1 MLNVKSIAEANRIIE
16 ERFGGLKSGKERVPL
31 EAALDRILA
40 DEVTATEFVPD
51 FNRSTVDGFAVR
63 AQDVF
68 GCSDSIPALL
78 IQIGEARMGAP
89 TNLRVGAGQCVYV
102 PTGAEVPEGAD
113 SMIML
118 EDAENLGDGE
128 IAVYK
133 AAAPGSSIIFRGDDL
148 RPGDLVFPAGKRL
161 NIADIGSLA
170 AIGIP
175 KIMLCQPP
183 RVAILS
189 TGDELIPPGE
199 PLVHGK
205 IRDVNAP
212 MLFNAVLEAGG
223 KPQFL
228 GIIQDDALAVE
239 VAVREAI
246 PEYDM
251 LLISG
256 GTSVGAKDA
265 VPSVISTL
273 GELLVHGVAAKPGK
287 PTLFGAIR
295 DKPVF
300 GLPGNPVAAYFMF
313 YVLVRPL
320 LSSMLGTA
328 LIDRKVILPVARA
341 VPSNHGREEFV
352 PVRVSDGMAHP
363 IASKSG
369 LITTLSSADGFLRI
383 PRDLEGLRQ
392 GEAVEITLF
401 GR

>member
-1 MLNVKSIAEANRIIE
+1 MLNVKSIAEANRIIL
-16 ERFGGLKSGKERVPL
+16 ERFGNLKSGKEQVPL
-31 EAALDRILA
+31 EAALNRILA
-40 DEVTATEFVPD
+40 EEVNVAEFVPD

-89 TNLRVGAGQCVYV
+89 TNLRVEAGQCVYV

-118 EDAENLGDGE
+118 EEAENLGDGE

-133 AAAPGSSIIFRGDDL
+133 ASAPGSNIIFRGDDL
-148 RPGDLVFPAGKRL
+148 RPGDLVFPTGKRL

-175 KIMLCQPP
+175 KIILRQPP
-183 RVAILS
+183 RVAIFS
-189 TGDELIPPGE
+189 TGDELIPPGV
-199 PLVHGK
+199 PLTPGK

-223 KPQFL
+223 EPQFL

-239 VAVREAI
+239 GAVQGAI
-246 PEYDM
+246 QEYDM

-328 LIDRKVILPVARA
+328 PIDRKVILPVARA